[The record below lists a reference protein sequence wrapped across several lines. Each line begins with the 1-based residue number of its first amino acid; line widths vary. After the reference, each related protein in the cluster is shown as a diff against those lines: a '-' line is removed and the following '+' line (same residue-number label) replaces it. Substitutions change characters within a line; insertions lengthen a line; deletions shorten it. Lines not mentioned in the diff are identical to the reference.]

1 MKKKNQLKELRERN
15 IKQLFVDLE
24 QSNKRIAK
32 LKFSAK
38 FRELKN
44 FHEITSERKKIA
56 RIWTVISEKAIEK
69 ITTEEETDK
78 KAKNG

>member
-1 MKKKNQLKELRERN
+1 MKKKDELKELREKD

-24 QSNKRIAK
+24 QSNKKIAK

-69 ITTEEETDK
+69 MTKEEKTEEK
-78 KAKNG
+78 VKNG

>member
-1 MKKKNQLKELRERN
+1 MKKTNQLKELREKD

-38 FRELKN
+38 FKELKN
-44 FHEITSERKKIA
+44 FHDITSERKKIA

-69 ITTEEETDK
+69 INKEEETGK
-78 KAKNG
+78 KVKNG

>member
-1 MKKKNQLKELRERN
+1 MKKKNELKELREKD
-15 IKQLFVDLE
+15 IKQLFVDLK
-24 QSNKRIAK
+24 QSNKRITK

-56 RIWTVISEKAIEK
+56 RIWTVISEKAMEK
-69 ITTEEETDK
+69 INKEEQEAK
-78 KAKNG
+78 VKNG

>member
-1 MKKKNQLKELRERN
+1 MKKTNQLKELREKD

-38 FRELKN
+38 FKELKN
-44 FHEITSERKKIA
+44 FHDITSERKKIA

-69 ITTEEETDK
+69 INKEEETGEK
-78 KAKNG
+78 VKNG

>member
-1 MKKKNQLKELRERN
+1 MKKKDQLKELREKD

-24 QSNKRIAK
+24 HSNKKIAK

-38 FRELKN
+38 FKELKN

-69 ITTEEETDK
+69 ITKEEETGEK
-78 KAKNG
+78 VKNG

>member
-1 MKKKNQLKELRERN
+1 MKKKDELKELREKD

-24 QSNKRIAK
+24 QSNKKIAK

-44 FHEITSERKKIA
+44 FHDITSERKKIA

-69 ITTEEETDK
+69 MTKEEKTEEK
-78 KAKNG
+78 VKNG